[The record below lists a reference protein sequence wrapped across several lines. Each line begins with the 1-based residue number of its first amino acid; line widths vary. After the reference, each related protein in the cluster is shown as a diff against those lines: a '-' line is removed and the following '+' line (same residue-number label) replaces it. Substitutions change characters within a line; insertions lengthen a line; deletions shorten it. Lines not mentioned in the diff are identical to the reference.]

1 MIAPRAKR
9 LFVFFLL
16 AATLAG
22 CDTFSSDDSGPDWV
36 GDWRLMENFGGEPP
50 DRDTYFSYSKD
61 RLTILVDDPI
71 SGCNVFT
78 REIVEVNGNE
88 IRVEIG
94 SNRLET
100 QRLTISDDTLNVR
113 ILRSNNPNLN
123 DETLVA
129 EPAADRPREALG
141 CRESAATGSGVPSYR
156 QLD

>member
-1 MIAPRAKR
+1 MVNGRTKR
-9 LFVFFLL
+9 LLVFFLL

-22 CDTFSSDDSGPDWV
+22 CDTFSSDDSGPDWI
-36 GDWRLMENFGGEPP
+36 GDWRLTENFGGEAP
-50 DRDTYFSYSKD
+50 DRETYFSYGKD

-88 IRVEIG
+88 IRIEIG

-100 QRLTISDDTLNVR
+100 QRLTISDDTLNIR
-113 ILRSNNPNLN
+113 ILRSNNPNFK

-129 EPAADRPREALG
+129 APTADRPREVLG
-141 CRESAATGSGVPSYR
+141 CRESAATGSGVPSFR
-156 QLD
+156 HMD